1 MTAPPKK
8 SLKHFCHVILSK
20 FSKISSPKR
29 VYSLIQ
35 IFILQISHCIGFLL
49 VLNSLNYP
57 HVLFRFF
64 FLSSKFFKI
73 SSTKRVYSLI
83 QIFIFQISHY
93 KAFLKVLNSFN
104 YPYRFFL
111 LLSSKF
117 FKIFPRIGYLP

>member
-35 IFILQISHCIGFLL
+35 IFILQISHSIGFLL

-57 HVLFRFF
+57 HVLCRFF
-64 FLSSKFFKI
+64 
-73 SSTKRVYSLI
+73 SL
-83 QIFIFQISHY
+83 
-93 KAFLKVLNSFN
+93 LVLNSLK
-104 YPYRFFL
+104 YPQLKGF
-111 LLSSKF
+111 
-117 FKIFPRIGYLP
+117 IP